1 MGFPVSETSSEKACE
16 GRDTTEVV
24 VVKST
29 VSGDGVSPHQ
39 IPHTEIVKSLVKREV
54 GTGAL

>member
-1 MGFPVSETSSEKACE
+1 MGLSVSETSSEEACE

-24 VVKST
+24 VVKLT
-29 VSGDGVSPHQ
+29 VGGDGVSPHQ
-39 IPHTEIVKSLVKREV
+39 IPHTEIVEGLVEREV